1 MTASTTDLTESHN
14 MPDLIPP
21 QTYRC
26 GIRTATADDR
36 VALRIIR
43 DTKGDPR
50 PQEIAPAEMDLVMP
64 ANDTMGLL
72 PGDLVTLSIVKVQ
85 V

>member
-1 MTASTTDLTESHN
+1 

-36 VALRIIR
+36 VALRIVR
-43 DTKGDPR
+43 DTHGDIR
-50 PQEIAPAEMDLVMP
+50 PQELAPAEMDLVMP
-64 ANDTMGLL
+64 AVDTMGIS
-72 PGDLVTLSIVKVQ
+72 PGDLITVSIVKVQ
-85 V
+85 A